1 MLIAKVFF
9 QYNDHLILLKWIK
22 TNISNTCPQSKQ
34 IIETHVHMVV
44 SLSKINNYL
53 ILLKEIKHKYLKHMS
68 LTINISNISK
78 FIQLLIRHSPCHI
91 FHLHK
96 DLIRAFAK
104 IFYPILHMNIC
115 WCISFQYLQ
124 IMQKLVKT
132 GKYTEIK
139 KQSDVKF
146 WLNWKKYGTVS
157 YSFTCKHLN

>member
-1 MLIAKVFF
+1 
-9 QYNDHLILLKWIK
+9 
-22 TNISNTCPQSKQ
+22 
-34 IIETHVHMVV
+34 MVV

-104 IFYPILHMNIC
+104 IFYPILHLNIC
-115 WCISFQYLQ
+115 WCISFLYLHILIKLFKQRQHTHIYQY
-124 IMQKLVKT
+124 ITENEGTDIVCVSKLCFPF
-132 GKYTEIK
+132 GP
-139 KQSDVKF
+139 
-146 WLNWKKYGTVS
+146 
-157 YSFTCKHLN
+157 